1 MGEKLQVR
9 EIRRVGKSEKLRLA
23 PNVERFVGEKDERIV
38 IRMITDVRIGWM
50 RSDKG
55 ESALKKGEKR
65 VMITVPVTIEKSVKK
80 RER

>member
-1 MGEKLQVR
+1 MR

-38 IRMITDVRIGWM
+38 IRMITDVRMGWM

-65 VMITVPVTIEKSVKK
+65 VMITVPVT
-80 RER
+80 REECQETSEVLMRKE